1 MQWLVSCD
9 WLQILETE
17 AMRKPKPRDATEHH
31 IKRQVRGIL
40 TVAGWKFW
48 MPSANAFGRSGV
60 SDFLAVKQPRL
71 FMAIETKYGDVPT
84 QLQLNFLQMIHE
96 AGHFAFLVD
105 ETNIDMLRTV
115 LMNGM
120 LQPLPRVYGD
130 LLKWQDQKVAEK
142 IDS

>member
-1 MQWLVSCD
+1 
-9 WLQILETE
+9 
-17 AMRKPKPRDATEHH
+17 MRKPKPRDETEHH
-31 IKRQVRGIL
+31 IKKQVRRIL
-40 TVAGWKFW
+40 VYTGWGFW
-48 MPSANAFGRSGV
+48 MPSANVFGQSGV
-60 SDFLAVKQPRL
+60 SDFLAVKQPGL
-71 FMAIETKYGDVPT
+71 FMAIETKYKGIPT

-96 AGHFAFLVD
+96 AGHYAFLVD